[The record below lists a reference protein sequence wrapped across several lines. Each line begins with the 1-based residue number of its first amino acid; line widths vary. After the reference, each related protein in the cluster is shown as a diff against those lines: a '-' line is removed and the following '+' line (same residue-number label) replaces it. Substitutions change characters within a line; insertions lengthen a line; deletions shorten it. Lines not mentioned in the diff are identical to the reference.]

1 MGNLPLL
8 FYPEQYENIKYF
20 EIIQEQ
26 GDGIFVPSGWHH
38 QVSNEIDTISIN
50 HNFVNASNIEI
61 VWRSLQRNLNSVEH
75 EIEDFRDTPEFTSQ
89 CQLILKSVF
98 GMDFESFIKFIIHIA
113 QKRLNHVNK
122 DKLVL
127 FNTYYFQKN
136 HITFDLK
143 NILKIIKLIQ
153 NHYLFLNNSLSPELA
168 PNLLKIEYYINK
180 SIE

>member
-1 MGNLPLL
+1 M
-8 FYPEQYENIKYF
+8 
-20 EIIQEQ
+20 
-26 GDGIFVPSGWHH
+26 
-38 QVSNEIDTISIN
+38 
-50 HNFVNASNIEI
+50 
-61 VWRSLQRNLNSVEH
+61 NSVEH

-98 GMDFESFIKFIIHIA
+98 GIDFESFIKFIIHIA

-127 FNTYYFQKN
+127 FNTYSFQKN

-168 PNLLKIEYYINK
+168 PNLLKIEYYINE